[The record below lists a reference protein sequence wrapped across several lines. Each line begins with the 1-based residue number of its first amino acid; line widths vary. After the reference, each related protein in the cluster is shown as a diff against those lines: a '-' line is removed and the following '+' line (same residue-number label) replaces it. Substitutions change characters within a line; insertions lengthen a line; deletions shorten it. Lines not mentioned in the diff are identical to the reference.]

1 MRETTPFFKE
11 NYPPL
16 GSFFVHQEL
25 TTRVI
30 ILDQDPKEVHEAN
43 EAARH
48 LANRY
53 DLRFAYSGDEDVMK
67 DFDSKHHYLRN
78 NQLRNGAFEA
88 LVVANHD
95 DVRT

>member
-1 MRETTPFFKE
+1 M
-11 NYPPL
+11 
-16 GSFFVHQEL
+16 

-67 DFDSKHHYLRN
+67 EFDTKYRYLKN
-78 NQLRNGAFEA
+78 NQLRYGAFEA
-88 LVVANHD
+88 LIVVNHD
-95 DVRT
+95 DEWTQMGLHPHHDHD